1 MREKRTVMKSIRKI
15 ITPILMTA
23 IILLMSPLTVLAED
37 DSPVSITKQPVG
49 GKVAI
54 GKRSTLTLSAET
66 SCYEGFTA
74 SYQWEISD
82 QNTEDSFTEIPGA
95 TKLTYV
101 IDASSMTAGTKYYRM
116 KVIPAYQQE
125 TADSAPLEHF
135 IQYSTAVKVE
145 FFNVVAPSVT
155 YNITSPTLLHP
166 GKSISVKA
174 TASIPASDIG
184 ALRYIWYVGPLPN
197 KLTEKSGSDI
207 YAVSNPAD
215 GSQIGTSV
223 YLYCDVRNYFDNV
236 YAGSAGS
243 NPAVQLVQLVAHS
256 FGPDWKFDSD
266 NHWQVCSCGE
276 ISTKSAHTWDQGTVT
291 TAATSSS
298 EGVMTYHCTIC
309 GFTKTEKIPVLQH
322 VHNFSSTWNFNNLTH
337 WHSCSC
343 GEKADIAR
351 HHFSQWVEVIRGTER
366 RTCDICGYYEE
377 RKSAD
382 ILLSSDQ
389 SIIGNENP
397 ILISSVPTQPS
408 HASVSSVSSSSSSS
422 SSSPSSIGPVTF
434 TAENGTTDGGSSSSR
449 SGEFGIAIVAVIA
462 AAGVAAILIATAAR
476 SKAIAEVA
484 KSTSNPSEAKRP
496 SLSEKK
502 PGIPFPDSN
511 PDSKPKT

>member
-1 MREKRTVMKSIRKI
+1 MF
-15 ITPILMTA
+15 A
-23 IILLMSPLTVLAED
+23 IILLMSPSVAGAVGE
-37 DSPVSITKQPVG
+37 DSPVTITKQPAG
-49 GKVAI
+49 RKVAI
-54 GKRSTLTLSAET
+54 GKGSTLTLSAET

-116 KVIPAYQQE
+116 KVIPAYQPE
-125 TADSAPLEHF
+125 TADSPSLEHF
-135 IQYSTAVKVE
+135 IQYSTAAKVE

-155 YNITSPTLLHP
+155 YSITSPALLHP

-174 TASIPASDIG
+174 AASILASDIG
-184 ALRYIWYVGPLPN
+184 SLRYIWHVGPLPN
-197 KLTEKSGSDI
+197 KLTEQSGSDI
-207 YAVSNPAD
+207 YAVSSPAD

-276 ISTKSAHTWDQGTVT
+276 TSAKSAHTWDSGTVT

-298 EGVMTYHCTIC
+298 EGVMTYHCTTC
-309 GFTKTEKIPVLQH
+309 GFTKTETIPILQH

-382 ILLSSDQ
+382 ILLSSDM
-389 SIIGNENP
+389 SIIGNES
-397 ILISSVPTQPS
+397 IVLIIDPLASS
-408 HASVSSVSSSSSSS
+408 
-422 SSSPSSIGPVTF
+422 
-434 TAENGTTDGGSSSSR
+434 GSSSSKTTK
-449 SGEFGIAIVAVIA
+449 SGGTVSSSVTSSAPDPVPAQGETKDGSGPIDSGSTSAVVAFTA
-462 AAGVAAILIATAAR
+462 AGAGVAAALILLVTKKQAVHLV
-476 SKAIAEVA
+476 SKADRAESASIMKASHDVLQKTDSA
-484 KSTSNPSEAKRP
+484 ISKNES
-496 SLSEKK
+496 KK
-502 PGIPFPDSN
+502 
-511 PDSKPKT
+511 